1 MFYKSL
7 LALATAAAA
16 VTMSAGV
23 VQVGS
28 ASYSD
33 AFPGTD
39 KEGRN
44 ATPPGTPQLSG
55 IAATKPAPT
64 NEWWCNEL
72 QNNHG
77 KAMFNYPMGVR
88 TENNGIV
95 LINPMIGG
103 GLAADTP
110 ILIGVDGTASERT
123 TVSNHS
129 DWSVTYAWNNM
140 EATVLHGS
148 PMVYFTK
155 TSDAPVKITATST
168 MSASGNVLTV
178 SGGFNNASYAV
189 FAPEGSVWNVSG
201 TTATSTLNGKNY
213 WSAVMMQGT
222 SVADK
227 FKPHAF
233 VFPKET
239 RAEYAYNESTGEVT
253 ATYRFV
259 TDVKEGTETRPVMG
273 MLPHHWGN
281 LKTQPQMLGV
291 SYSTVRGELKMVA
304 DDSFT
309 TSLRFTGVLPVV
321 PAMQNSA
328 TGYSQAELN
337 RLVDDV
343 VNNSGLSDWTDSYND
358 GQLLNR
364 LMQAARVA
372 AQSGYTH
379 GFDRAFAMV
388 KQHVERWLTYSQG
401 DVAFLFYYH
410 QPWQTMLGYPAGHGQ
425 DSNINDHHFHWGY
438 FIAAAAFIEQYQ
450 PGWAQRY
457 GDMINLLVRDAASP
471 DRDDTMFPYL
481 RNFSVFGGHAWANG
495 MIGTEPMGPGIDQES
510 TSESMNFNT
519 ALINW
524 GSVTGNK
531 KIRNLGIALYAI
543 EQSAVEEYW
552 FDVNNRIFS
561 RFDAGWSN
569 VIASRVFAN
578 SFDCNNFWGAPIQGS
593 YGIQVY
599 PVHAG
604 SAYLVNNTAFAKK
617 FWQAIK
623 EKTPLLKNTDDPN
636 TWHDPFIQFAAML
649 DPQEA
654 LTLYNNSQHL
664 GEKFGVTQAQT
675 YQNVHALSAI
685 GVPDRTVTA
694 DSPLA
699 MVYQKDGV
707 RTYSAQNYSDQ
718 PLIVR
723 FSDGYVLEV
732 PAHSM
737 AVATAGAS
745 DRKVIPD
752 TPASDNPANLYP
764 KCDFNYTNW
773 EPTHEAGNHF
783 KGGFYIH
790 CSTEGTVVTVTAK
803 FEEKSGTYSNPTV
816 MFVNKDS
823 GQTTPMTRNSDG
835 VWTCTFNEALSTVI
849 KFRIELRYDGNT
861 ATADDCAYVVGNNCD
876 GQTVDPDPTPVEPR
890 VTLSASS
897 TGVTTG
903 TDVTLVAGTTVP
915 ADVTVSKVEFM
926 VGDAVVGTREAAPF
940 TCTWNAAAAGTYAV
954 KAVMT
959 LSDGRTATSGTVTV
973 TVTDKTVD
981 PDPSAGAPTTV
992 PDPVHDKDKVVS
1004 VYSHAY
1010 PDAVTSHFGNWG
1022 QSTQA
1027 EIISIDGKKVYKFS
1041 KFNYMGIELDS
1052 DIDLSGYT
1060 HMHVDYWTPDGSALS
1075 FTPIAR
1081 DRKSGAVEAETHYT
1095 ATPRQNEWN
1104 SYDVPLTHFS
1114 NEYTAAV
1121 SAQDATYATPM
1132 GKIFQIKFD
1141 KGGNSTGYVANV
1153 YFHNANDGT
1162 VDPGPENP
1170 DVPFQG
1176 DCVTTGTQASEGTF
1190 NGDYTVACQTLDN
1203 GAVRVTASFAGSYN
1217 GLDGPWLHNVTNGFA
1232 ETRMTAGANGT
1243 YYTDLTG
1250 YSKGDVI
1257 KFRVKIAFAGGLAVT
1272 RDIEY
1277 TVGNN
1282 CDTGSGDPTGI
1293 GIVTYGNATLGIAPN
1308 PASDWA
1314 RITVEGTGTITVYDL
1329 AGTRVMSMP
1338 VDTEAVINVSSWARG
1353 MYIVRYTSA
1362 LGVTATGRLLH

>member
-77 KAMFNYPMGVR
+77 KAMFNYPMGIR

-213 WSAVMMQGT
+213 WSAVMMQGA

-227 FKPHAF
+227 FSPHAF

-291 SYSTVRGELKMVA
+291 SYNTVRGELKMVA

-471 DRDDTMFPYL
+471 DRDDAMFPYL

-531 KIRNLGIALYAI
+531 KIRDLGIALYAI

-569 VIASRVFAN
+569 VIASRVFSN
-578 SFDCNNFWGAPIQGS
+578 SFDCQNFWGAPIQGS

-636 TWHDPFIQFAAML
+636 TWHDPFIQFAAMI

-664 GEKFGVTQAQT
+664 GEKFGVAQAQT
-675 YQNVHALSAI
+675 YQNVHALNAI

-699 MVYQKDGV
+699 MVYQKNGV
-707 RTYSAQNYSDQ
+707 RTYSAQNYSEQ
-718 PLIVR
+718 PLTVR

-790 CSTEGTVVTVTAK
+790 CSTEGTAVTVTAK
-803 FEEKSGTYSNPTV
+803 FEETSGTYSNPTV

-849 KFRIELRYDGNT
+849 KFRIELRYDGNI

-876 GQTVDPDPTPVEPR
+876 GQNVDPDPTPVEPR

-915 ADVTVSKVEFM
+915 DDVTVSKIEFL

-940 TCTWNAAAAGTYAV
+940 TCTWNAATAGTYAL

-981 PDPSAGAPTTV
+981 PDP
-992 PDPVHDKDKVVS
+992 
-1004 VYSHAY
+1004 
-1010 PDAVTSHFGNWG
+1010 
-1022 QSTQA
+1022 
-1027 EIISIDGKKVYKFS
+1027 
-1041 KFNYMGIELDS
+1041 
-1052 DIDLSGYT
+1052 
-1060 HMHVDYWTPDGSALS
+1060 
-1075 FTPIAR
+1075 
-1081 DRKSGAVEAETHYT
+1081 
-1095 ATPRQNEWN
+1095 
-1104 SYDVPLTHFS
+1104 
-1114 NEYTAAV
+1114 
-1121 SAQDATYATPM
+1121 
-1132 GKIFQIKFD
+1132 
-1141 KGGNSTGYVANV
+1141 
-1153 YFHNANDGT
+1153 
-1162 VDPGPENP
+1162 ENP

-1176 DCVTTGTQASEGTF
+1176 DCVTTGTQAFEGAF
-1190 NGDYTVACQTLDN
+1190 NGDYTVACQTLGN

-1217 GLDGPWLHNVTNGFA
+1217 GFDGPWLHNVTNGFV
-1232 ETRMTAGANGT
+1232 ETRMTAGANGS

-1282 CDTGSGDPTGI
+1282 CDSGSGDPTGI
-1293 GIVTYGNATLGIAPN
+1293 GIVTYSNATLGIAPN

-1329 AGTRVMSMP
+1329 AGTRIMSMP
-1338 VDTEAVINVSSWARG
+1338 VDAEAVINVSSWARG